1 MLLPYL
7 AQKTGVRLARFSTVI
22 LRRYVIR
29 EVFQAFLLV
38 LVALM
43 LIYVSRVF
51 VGYIRDAA
59 AGTLSSGLIFELLAL
74 KLLGKLDFLLPL
86 AVYVAVLFGLGRLY
100 KDSEV
105 VAMIA
110 GGVGLPSLARAVL
123 WIAVTMGVVSMVL
136 SLFITPKLASME
148 ADILARAREE
158 SQITGIYPGRF
169 NQFKDG
175 ALTVY
180 TESIAPDGN
189 GMHNVFIVYRKDVKE
204 HVYVADYAYQQ
215 LMGTGGRRRY
225 IVLERGHRYTGRPGQ
240 LNYQI
245 TTFEKHAVLLDV
257 GRARPSF
264 RKQGVF
270 TTIELLDSN
279 KRRDKAELH
288 RRVSLPISTII
299 LALLAVPLARTS
311 PRQGKYAR
319 LFPAFLIYFAYNNC
333 IGVFEKFV
341 ERGEVHPM
349 IGVWPVHVVMIVIVF
364 TLFSLQTASP
374 GYLGRLISKRS
385 AA

>member
-1 MLLPYL
+1 M
-7 AQKTGVRLARFSTVI
+7 I

-29 EVFQAFLLV
+29 EVLQAFLLV

-59 AGTLSSGLIFELLAL
+59 AGTLSSGLIFELLAM

-100 KDSEV
+100 NESEV
-105 VAMIA
+105 VAMVA
-110 GGVGLPSLARAVL
+110 GGVGLPTLARSVL
-123 WIAVTMGVVSMVL
+123 WIALVMGFVSMVL
-136 SLFITPKLASME
+136 SLLITPKLAAKE

-169 NQFKDG
+169 NEFKRG

-189 GMHNVFIVYRKDVKE
+189 GMHNVFVVYRKDGKE
-204 HVYVADYAYQQ
+204 HVYVAEYAYQQ
-215 LMGTGGRRRY
+215 LVGTRGQRY
-225 IVLERGHRYTGRPGQ
+225 MVMERGHRYTGRPGQ
-240 LNYQI
+240 LDYRV
-245 TTFEKHAVLLDV
+245 TKFEKHAVLLNI
-257 GRARPSF
+257 GNARPSF

-270 TTIELLDSN
+270 STLELLDSSH
-279 KRRDKAELH
+279 RRDKAELH
-288 RRVSLPISTII
+288 RRLSLPISTII
-299 LALLAVPLARTS
+299 LAMLAVPLARTS
-311 PRQGKYAR
+311 PRQEKYAR
-319 LFPAFLIYFAYNNC
+319 LLPAFLIYFAYNNC

-341 ERGEVHPM
+341 ERGELHPL
-349 IGVWPVHVVMIVIVF
+349 IGVWPVHIVMAAVVFALF
-364 TLFSLQTASP
+364 TVQTASP
-374 GYLGRLISKRS
+374 GYLRRLVSRGDTP
-385 AA
+385 

>member
-1 MLLPYL
+1 MVL
-7 AQKTGVRLARFSTVI
+7 A
-22 LRRYVIR
+22 
-29 EVFQAFLLV
+29 V
-38 LVALM
+38 LV

-59 AGTLSSGLIFELLAL
+59 AGTMSSGLIFELLVL
-74 KLLGKLDFLLPL
+74 KVFGKLDFLLPL

-123 WIAVTMGVVSMVL
+123 WIAIAMG
-136 SLFITPKLASME
+136 IASMILSFFVTPHLAGKE
-148 ADILARAREE
+148 ADLLARAREE
-158 SQITGIYPGRF
+158 SQVTGIHPGRF
-169 NQFKDG
+169 HEFKDG
-175 ALTVY
+175 TVTVY
-180 TESIAPDGN
+180 TESVAPDGN
-189 GMHNVFIVYRKDVKE
+189 GMHNVFVVYRKDGKE
-204 HVYVADYAYQQ
+204 HIAVADYAYQR
-215 LMGTGGRRRY
+215 LIGTRGQRY
-225 IVLERGHRYTGRPGQ
+225 IVLESGHRYTGKPGE
-240 LNYQI
+240 LDYQV
-245 TTFEKHAVLLDV
+245 TDFEKHAVLLDV

-270 TTIELLDSN
+270 STFELLESN
-279 KRRDKAELH
+279 KNRDKAELH
-288 RRVSLPISTII
+288 RRLSLPISTIV

-319 LFPAFLIYFAYNNC
+319 LFPAFLIYFAYTNC

-341 ERGEVHPM
+341 QRGDVHP
-349 IGVWPVHVVMIVIVF
+349 IVGVWPVHLVMALIVF
-364 TLFSLQTASP
+364 TLFTVQTASP
-374 GYLGRLISKRS
+374 GYLGRLLFRRG

>member
-1 MLLPYL
+1 M
-7 AQKTGVRLARFSTVI
+7 
-22 LRRYVIR
+22 
-29 EVFQAFLLV
+29 V

-59 AGTLSSGLIFELLAL
+59 AGTLSSGLIVELLVL

-86 AVYVAVLFGLGRLY
+86 AVYVAVLFSLGRLY

-110 GGVGLPSLARAVL
+110 GGVGLLTMARAVL
-123 WIAVTMGVVSMVL
+123 WIAITMGVVSMIL
-136 SLFITPKLASME
+136 SLFITPKLAGME
-148 ADILARAREE
+148 AEILARGRDE

-169 NQFKDG
+169 NEFKDG
-175 ALTVY
+175 NLTVY

-189 GMHNVFIVYRKDVKE
+189 GMHNVFIVYRKAGKE

-215 LMGTGGRRRY
+215 LIGSAGQRY
-225 IVLERGHRYTGRPGQ
+225 IVLERGNRYTGRPGQ
-240 LNYQI
+240 LDYQI

-257 GRARPSF
+257 GKARPSF

-270 TTIELLDSN
+270 STLELLDSN
-279 KRRDKAELH
+279 NRRDKAELH
-288 RRVSLPISTII
+288 RRLSLPISTII

-319 LFPAFLIYFAYNNC
+319 LFPAFLIYFAYNNF

-341 ERGEVHPM
+341 ERGEVHIW
-349 IGVWPVHVVMIVIVF
+349 IGVWPVHLVMGIIVF
-364 TLFSLQTASP
+364 VLFSLQTTSP
-374 GYLGRLISKRS
+374 GYFGRLIARRGST
-385 AA
+385 